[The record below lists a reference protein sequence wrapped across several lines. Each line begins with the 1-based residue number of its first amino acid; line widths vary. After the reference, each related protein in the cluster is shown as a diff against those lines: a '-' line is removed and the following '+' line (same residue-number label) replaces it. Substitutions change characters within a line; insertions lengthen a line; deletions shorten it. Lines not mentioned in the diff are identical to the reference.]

1 MDTIARLK
9 GPPFRHLAV
18 GAMLAVFVFQF
29 IAAQHFHADLIH
41 IENCSECLLGNDDPA
56 VTTAR
61 LSLPKTE
68 FLSDC
73 CATPPT
79 LGIVAFVTF
88 DKLSRAPPLS

>member
-1 MDTIARLK
+1 MEKVARLK
-9 GPPFRHLAV
+9 GSPSRHIAV
-18 GAMLAVFVFQF
+18 GAMLAVFIFQF
-29 IAAQHFHADLIH
+29 IAAQHFHAGLIH

-61 LSLPKTE
+61 LSLPKIE
-68 FLSDC
+68 FLDDC
-73 CATPPT
+73 FATPRT

>member
-1 MDTIARLK
+1 MEKVARLK
-9 GPPFRHLAV
+9 GSLSRHIAV

-29 IAAQHFHADLIH
+29 LAAQHFHADLVH
-41 IENCSECLLGNDDPA
+41 IENCSECLLGNADPA

-61 LSLPKTE
+61 LSLPKIE
-68 FLSDC
+68 FLDDC
-73 CATPPT
+73 FATPRT

>member
-1 MDTIARLK
+1 MKITAKLKALLSHRIAL
-9 GPPFRHLAV
+9 GVLLAFLV
-18 GAMLAVFVFQF
+18 TQVNAT
-29 IAAQHFHADLIH
+29 QHFHADLIH

-73 CATPPT
+73 CATSPT

>member
-1 MDTIARLK
+1 METVARLK
-9 GPPFRHLAV
+9 GSPSGHITV

-29 IAAQHFHADLIH
+29 IAAQHFHTDLIN

-56 VTTAR
+56 VTTAS

-73 CATPPT
+73 CAIPPT

-88 DKLSRAPPLS
+88 DRLSRAPPLS

>member
-1 MDTIARLK
+1 METIARLK
-9 GPPFRHLAV
+9 GSPSRHIAV

-29 IAAQHFHADLIH
+29 LAAQHFHADLIH
-41 IENCSECLLGNDDPA
+41 IENCSERLLGNDDPA

-61 LSLPKTE
+61 LSLPKIE
-68 FLSDC
+68 FLDDC
-73 CATPPT
+73 FATPRT